1 MTNKKNEKPKA
12 SYRKRIV
19 CPLIMV
25 QEGNVGELQNVS
37 QIELRKVSSTDD
49 MDGGDF
55 CSLGGAYFYV
65 IPLLYIVCQL

>member
-1 MTNKKNEKPKA
+1 
-12 SYRKRIV
+12 
-19 CPLIMV
+19 MV